1 MGVFVFMPLVLPL
14 TAWPVARLAEQH
26 LHPRTATRLLTA
38 MAAVLALCSTVCLGL
53 VMVVGTAQLPGNPL
67 PDGWSDPE
75 VRAAVPYD
83 EIVGKAAIPA
93 LCAVLAACGRTLWRH
108 ARVRRR
114 AHRALAG
121 LPDTEV
127 AVLPDAV
134 PYAYALPGRL
144 GGTALR
150 VGGGRRG
157 SGALRAGDG
166 WRDGGALRGG
176 AGRWAGG
183 VLRAGVGRWV
193 GHALRCGGGR
203 GVGGALRAADGWRAG
218 GALRGGVGRWAG
230 GVLRGSSG
238 RNRGDVLGAGVSPRG
253 SGAPRGGAGRP
264 ARGPRAGRVVV
275 TTGLLDQLR
284 SAERRALFAHE
295 RAHLAARHD
304 RFLLAVQLAARAN
317 PFLRPLR
324 TAVAYT
330 AERWADEEA
339 ARAIGSRRTVARAI
353 GTAALV
359 SRGTPVP
366 TLAGLAAPGPVP
378 RRVAALLGPAPVV
391 RTWPSVFTSVG
402 LAAWGAAAGTAV
414 SAMSSANSAV
424 TMVLILHAA
433 TPL

>member
-1 MGVFVFMPLVLPL
+1 MGVFVFLPLILPL

-38 MAAVLALCSTVCLGL
+38 LAVVLALCSTVCLAL

-67 PDGWSDPE
+67 PDGWSDPQ

-83 EIVGKAAIPA
+83 EVVGKAAIPA
-93 LCAVLAACGRTLWRH
+93 LCAVVVACARTVLRH
-108 ARVRRR
+108 TRVRRQ
-114 AHRALAG
+114 AHLALTG
-121 LPDTEV
+121 LRGTQV

-134 PYAYALPGRL
+134 PYAYALPP
-144 GGTALR
+144 
-150 VGGGRRG
+150 GGRT
-157 SGALRAGDG
+157 
-166 WRDGGALRGG
+166 GGH
-176 AGRWAGG
+176 GR
-183 VLRAGVGRWV
+183 R
-193 GHALRCGGGR
+193 
-203 GVGGALRAADGWRAG
+203 
-218 GALRGGVGRWAG
+218 
-230 GVLRGSSG
+230 
-238 RNRGDVLGAGVSPRG
+238 
-253 SGAPRGGAGRP
+253 
-264 ARGPRAGRVVV
+264 GRVVV
-275 TTGLLDQLR
+275 TTALLDGLR
-284 SAERRALFAHE
+284 PAERRALFAHE

-304 RFLLAVQLAARAN
+304 RHLLAVQLAARAN

-324 TAVAYT
+324 TAVAFT

-339 ARAIGSRRTVARAI
+339 ARVVGSRRTVARAI

-359 SRGTPVP
+359 SRGTPSP

-378 RRVAALLGPAPVV
+378 RRVAALLGPAPAV
-391 RTWPSVFTSVG
+391 RHWPPAFTAVG

>member
-1 MGVFVFMPLVLPL
+1 MGVFVFLPLILPL

-26 LHPRTATRLLTA
+26 LHPRTATRLLTV
-38 MAAVLALCSTVCLGL
+38 MAVVLALCSTVCLGL

-83 EIVGKAAIPA
+83 EVVGKAAIPA
-93 LCAVLAACGRTLWRH
+93 LCAVLVACGRTLWRH

-127 AVLPDAV
+127 AVLPDGV
-134 PYAYALPGRL
+134 SYAYALPGDRR
-144 GGTALR
+144 GGTT
-150 VGGGRRG
+150 
-157 SGALRAGDG
+157 
-166 WRDGGALRGG
+166 
-176 AGRWAGG
+176 
-183 VLRAGVGRWV
+183 
-193 GHALRCGGGR
+193 GR
-203 GVGGALRAADGWRAG
+203 G
-218 GALRGGVGRWAG
+218 
-230 GVLRGSSG
+230 
-238 RNRGDVLGAGVSPRG
+238 
-253 SGAPRGGAGRP
+253 RP
-264 ARGPRAGRVVV
+264 GLAARGPRRDRVVV
-275 TTGLLDQLR
+275 TTGLLSRLGP
-284 SAERRALFAHE
+284 AERRALFAHE
-295 RAHLAARHD
+295 RVHLAARHD

-353 GTAALV
+353 GAAALV

-378 RRVAALLGPAPVV
+378 RRVAALLAPAPAAHN
-391 RTWPSVFTSVG
+391 WPPVSTSAG
-402 LAAWGAAAGTAV
+402 LAAWAAAAGTAV